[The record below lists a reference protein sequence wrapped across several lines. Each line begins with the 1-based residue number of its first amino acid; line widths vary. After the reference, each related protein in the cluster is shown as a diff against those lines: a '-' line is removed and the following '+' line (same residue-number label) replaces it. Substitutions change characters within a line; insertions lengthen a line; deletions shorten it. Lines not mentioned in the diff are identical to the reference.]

1 MYKAGMKL
9 IELCNMIDSL
19 KDIEE
24 EAKNK
29 QKAQMDAGIDEDD
42 GVMAAGLQNEI
53 IFKVGDF
60 NKALLE
66 SSEVSIYDTLVT
78 SNQQKLA

>member
-29 QKAQMDAGIDEDD
+29 QKAQMEAGIDEDD
-42 GVMAAGLQNEI
+42 GVMAAGL
-53 IFKVGDF
+53 
-60 NKALLE
+60 
-66 SSEVSIYDTLVT
+66 
-78 SNQQKLA
+78 